1 MRFLKLFTIFLIVT
15 AVPVIFVLKDKSMH
29 KKEISIATG
38 GKGGGYYASAQK
50 YKKILEK
57 DGINLKIVTTSGS
70 IEAQNRLLNKEVDF
84 TFVQG
89 GTEILGK
96 GIQALANIAYE
107 PIWVFYHDENI
118 STLNDLIGKRIAVG
132 KVGSGIYPVAKNL
145 LNEMGID
152 KNNTDFLHMDNSD
165 AAFELQAKTID
176 AMFYVASADSKIV
189 KKLLRNSDISLI
201 NFKDAETFRQY
212 FIKKDEN
219 FQILRLYVSS
229 IDLKESIPRET
240 YTLLAKNTLLATI
253 DGSDEMTRL
262 LMKAVETVH
271 SSAGLFH
278 KEDTFPN
285 SSMLAFDQHPAAR
298 NYFKEKSNFY
308 EEHFDYWTAQSL
320 NKLHE
325 FALLYLL
332 PILTIFAFFVEV
344 IIPTIDW
351 YSRRKII
358 KWYDKINKIDTGIEY
373 LQLKEAK
380 HRKAIVESM
389 LHEVRNQDDIPA
401 THMEEFYT
409 LQSQIASIADAIQK
423 RIDFLVRESSLS
435 L

>member
-1 MRFLKLFTIFLIVT
+1 MRFLKLFIIFLIV
-15 AVPVIFVLKDKSMH
+15 ASIPVAFVLKDRTMH

-38 GKGGGYYASAQK
+38 GKGGGYFANAQK

-57 DGINLKIVTTSGS
+57 EGINLKIVTTSGS
-70 IEAQNRLLNKEVDF
+70 IEAQNRLINKEVDF
-84 TFVQG
+84 AFVQG
-89 GTEILGK
+89 GTEIPDK

-132 KVGSGIYPVAKNL
+132 KIGSGIYPVAKNL

-212 FIKKDEN
+212 FIKRDED
-219 FQILRLYVSS
+219 FQILRLYASS
-229 IDLKESIPRET
+229 IDLKESVPRET

-253 DGSDEMTRL
+253 DTSDDMTRL
-262 LMKAVETVH
+262 LMKVVDKVH

-278 KEDTFPN
+278 KEHTFPN
-285 SSMLAFDQHPAAR
+285 SSMLAFEQHPAVSK
-298 NYFKEKSNFY
+298 FFEQKSHFY

-320 NKLHE
+320 NRLHE

-332 PILTIFAFFVEV
+332 PVLTIFAFFVEV

-351 YSRRKII
+351 YTRRKII
-358 KWYDKINKIDTGIEY
+358 KWYDKINEIDTGIEK
-373 LQLKEAK
+373 LSLEEAK
-380 HRKAIVESM
+380 RKRVMVLSM
-389 LHEVRNQDDIPA
+389 LHHVRNQDDIPA
-401 THMEEFYT
+401 SHMEEFYT
-409 LQSQIASIADAIQK
+409 LQNQIASILDAIER
-423 RIDFLVRESSLS
+423 RIRELGG

>member
-1 MRFLKLFTIFLIVT
+1 MRFIKLFVIFLLI
-15 AVPVIFVLKDKSMH
+15 AAIPVVFVLKDRTLY
-29 KKEISIATG
+29 KKEIAIATG
-38 GKGGGYYASAQK
+38 GKGGGYYASALK
-50 YKKILEK
+50 YKKILAK

-70 IEAQNRLLNKEVDF
+70 IEAQKRLLNKEVDF
-84 TFVQG
+84 AFVQG

-96 GIQALANIAYE
+96 DIQALANIAYE

-118 STLNDLIGKRIAVG
+118 TTLNDLIGKRIAVG
-132 KVGSGIYPVAKNL
+132 KVGSGIYPVAKKL

-176 AMFYVASADSKIV
+176 AMFYIASADSKIV

-219 FQILRLYVSS
+219 FQILRLYASG
-229 IDLKESIPRET
+229 IDLKESIPKET

-253 DGSDEMTRL
+253 EASDDMTRL
-262 LMKAVETVH
+262 LMKVIDRVH
-271 SSAGLFH
+271 SSPGLFH
-278 KEDTFPN
+278 KEGTFPN
-285 SSMLAFDQHPAAR
+285 SSMLAFEQHSAAR
-298 NYFKEKSNFY
+298 DYFREKSNFY

-320 NKLHE
+320 NRLHE
-325 FALLYLL
+325 FTLLYIL

-344 IIPTIDW
+344 IIPTIDL
-351 YSRRKII
+351 YTRRKII
-358 KWYDKINKIDTGIEY
+358 KWYDKINEIDTGIDK
-373 LQLKEAK
+373 LSLDEAR
-380 HRKAIVESM
+380 RKKVIVQAM
-389 LHEVRNQDDIPA
+389 LHHVRNQDDIPS

-409 LQSQIASIADAIQK
+409 LQNQIASIADAIQM
-423 RIDFLVRESSLS
+423 RIDFLVKEGANL
-435 L
+435 